1 MLRRIGGKCRSTVP
15 TEDKRRHAGRDC
27 YMEKNEKNN
36 IPLYLF
42 GAFCFYSLYVIGII
56 LYLDMDKRWLMI
68 PFATLII
75 SVLVSKICSDN
86 IEIQAYT
93 MTVLTFINI
102 SAYSVIFH
110 EFTEVFTVFC
120 AAFCLISFYHV
131 LKANYL
137 MLVFVTIFMVYHLIF
152 QNEWRTFGVR
162 DSSIAISIRIFSV
175 YLVQFLLIM
184 LIKRQEKTQ
193 AMVEQKAREAE
204 AAAQAKEDF
213 LANMSHEIRTPM
225 NAITG
230 MVELALRNDDL
241 PDQEK
246 EYLHNIRIAGEELV
260 SIIDDILDVTKIR
273 SGALDITEE
282 DYQITSLV
290 HDAVSTIQVLLG
302 EKQVMLQVDVNP
314 NIPSRLRGDDIRIK
328 QVMMNLLSNA
338 AKYTEKGTIQ
348 LAVDFTPVGDQNK
361 EIELKVT
368 VTDTGIGIAQD
379 QLKDLFTKFKQAD
392 SSRNRAK
399 GGSGLGLVLSKRLV
413 DMMRGSIFAKSVLG
427 KGSEFSFTVIQ
438 GVVDARPCIE
448 TDPQA
453 VLQTS
458 FKQDNRTAGRTNQR
472 NKENRYTTFTAP
484 DAQILLV
491 DDNKVNLKV
500 AEGLLRPYRMHID
513 MADSGRLAIEM
524 IQNREYDL
532 VFMDHMMPQMDGVET
547 TTIIRSMADKR
558 FRTMPIIALSANAV
572 RGARELFLEAGMN
585 DFVPKPIEMR
595 VMDRAL
601 RKWLPDDKILSNRNA
616 EDETYKEETV
626 SDSAVGSPAWK
637 MEGIDVAVGM
647 KYSGDD
653 ENLYREVLSDY
664 MDTIEEK
671 ADIIEKAVEEG
682 DLETYTI
689 EVHSLKSISK
699 SIGALELSELA
710 KDLEANGKNN
720 EWGPIIARTP
730 VLISMYRNL
739 YDVILP
745 YHTKVDQE
753 EQSKEPVDD
762 VKLMELLEQLL
773 ESVNTYDSIQ
783 GEEII
788 EELSKY
794 DLADSWEHYMTEV
807 SDAMNHFDYDGC
819 GEKVSEWRSELETKM
834 QEAADK

>member
-1 MLRRIGGKCRSTVP
+1 
-15 TEDKRRHAGRDC
+15 
-27 YMEKNEKNN
+27 MEKNDKNN

-42 GAFCFYSLYVIGII
+42 GAFCFYSLYVILII
-56 LYLDMDKRWLMI
+56 LYLDMDKRWLII

-75 SVLVSKICSDN
+75 DVLVSKVYSDN

-102 SAYSVIFH
+102 SAYSVMFH

-131 LKANYL
+131 LKANYM
-137 MLVFVTIFMVYHLIF
+137 MLVFVTIFIVYHLFF
-152 QNEWRTFGVR
+152 QSGWRILGMR
-162 DSSIAISIRIFSV
+162 DSSIAITIRIFSI

-184 LIKRQEKTQ
+184 LLKRQEKTQ

-230 MVELALRNDDL
+230 MVELALSNDNL
-241 PDQEK
+241 PEQER
-246 EYLHNIRIAGEELV
+246 EYLHNIRMAGEDLV
-260 SIIDDILDVTKIR
+260 SIIDNILDVTKMR
-273 SGALDITEE
+273 SGTLDITEE
-282 DYQITSLV
+282 EYQITSLV
-290 HDAVSTIQVLLG
+290 HDVVNTIQVLLG
-302 EKQVMLQVDVNP
+302 EKQVTLLVDVNP
-314 NIPSRLRGDDIRIK
+314 DIPSRLRGDDVRIK

-338 AKYTEKGTIQ
+338 AKYTEMGTIH
-348 LAVDFTPVGDQNK
+348 LEVDFTPIGDQNK
-361 EIELKVT
+361 EIELKVN

-399 GGSGLGLVLSKRLV
+399 GGSGLGLVISKRLV
-413 DMMRGSIFAKSVLG
+413 DMMQGSIFAKSVLG

-438 GVVDARPCIE
+438 GIVDARPCIE

-453 VLQTS
+453 VLQPS
-458 FKQDNRTAGRTNQR
+458 SKQDNRAAARTNQR
-472 NKENRYTTFTAP
+472 SKESRYTTFTAP
-484 DAQILLV
+484 DARILLV

-500 AEGLLRPYRMHID
+500 AEGLLRPYRMNIE

-524 IQNREYDL
+524 IQDREYDL

-547 TTIIRSMADKR
+547 TTIIRGMGDDR

-601 RKWLPDDKILSNRNA
+601 RKWLPDDKIMSNRNA
-616 EDETYKEETV
+616 EDETYKEDV
-626 SDSAVGSPAWK
+626 IPGSEASSPTWK

-710 KDLEANGKNN
+710 KDLEANGKNS

-730 VLISMYRNL
+730 ALINMYRNL

-745 YHTKVDQE
+745 YHTKAEQE
-753 EQSKEPVDD
+753 EQPKEPVDD
-762 VKLMELLEQLL
+762 EKLKELLD
-773 ESVNTYDSIQ
+773 SVNTYDSIR

-819 GEKVSEWRSELETKM
+819 GEKVSMWCSELEDKM
-834 QEAADK
+834 QEAAGK